1 MEISTRFILF
11 SIFFLGVYFY
21 LNDIASKE
29 NFPEKTQKLLG
40 QSFGALTTHTLVYS
54 IMKYKNLVCGLI
66 SGSFVLIV
74 STFSVIFTTN
84 QAFVLYSILILFL
97 LIGITQRAEI
107 FLVNFCR
114 YFITSLL

>member
-1 MEISTRFILF
+1 MEISIRFILF
-11 SIFFLGVYFY
+11 SILFLGLYLY
-21 LNDIASKE
+21 LNDMVSKE
-29 NFPEKTQKLLG
+29 HFPEKTQKLLG
-40 QSFGALTTHTLVYS
+40 QSFGALTSHTLVYS
-54 IMKYKNLVCGLI
+54 VTKYKNLFCGLV

-84 QAFVLYSILILFL
+84 QVFVFYLNLILFL
-97 LIGITQRAEI
+97 LIGITQRPEI